1 MPFPPRYGLFAN
13 ADMEVVTTSVSRYGF
28 TEATAGTCE
37 RGAAERARQDA
48 LVQAAGGMCSY
59 LRGARP
65 RGNKSLT
72 DAADCGIMQEAEG
85 HDKPPVSAA

>member
-1 MPFPPRYGLFAN
+1 
-13 ADMEVVTTSVSRYGF
+13 MEVVTTSVSRYGF

-59 LRGARP
+59 LQGARP
-65 RGNKSLT
+65 TIDK
-72 DAADCGIMQEAEG
+72 DATMTWREVRTNDERLQGRIQG
-85 HDKPPVSAA
+85 GL